1 MMSKTCDRNF
11 NKKNKDFTRY
21 FNKSKEKK
29 VDILPKINSR
39 NRIWNRSNTETHNEY
54 YAMCETQNF
63 FRSKTKEKKNKPV
76 IPLLGANYIEKKA
89 NLINWK
95 QIWSLIEKEKI
106 SKENQ
111 KFKERVIST
120 KSAFLSFYDK
130 KFVKAHYKMI
140 NEEYKK
146 AEKEFMS
153 KTISVT
159 PVKNQFFKVKN
170 INSDIKSKKN
180 NGKFNSSVTHSGEIT
195 DFKQQSQEKK
205 QIPKDNFIDRY
216 IQSSIIDE
224 IYTEDIK
231 DNEKGDIN
239 NSKSVKD
246 GSIYEYEKEENELF

>member
-130 KFVKAHYKMI
+130 KFVKAHNKMI
-140 NEEYKK
+140 DEEYKK

-153 KTISVT
+153 KTISAT
-159 PVKNQFFKVKN
+159 PVKNKIFKVKN
-170 INSDIKSKKN
+170 INSDIKSKKYDK
-180 NGKFNSSVTHSGEIT
+180 KFNTSEIHSGEIT
-195 DFKQQSQEKK
+195 VFKQN
-205 QIPKDNFIDRY
+205 IINRY
-216 IQSSIIDE
+216 LKNSIINE
-224 IYTEDIK
+224 NNNEDSNDDK
-231 DNEKGDIN
+231 DGENGGIN
-239 NSKSVKD
+239 NSSNVNN
-246 GSIYEYEKEENELF
+246 GSIFECEREENEQF